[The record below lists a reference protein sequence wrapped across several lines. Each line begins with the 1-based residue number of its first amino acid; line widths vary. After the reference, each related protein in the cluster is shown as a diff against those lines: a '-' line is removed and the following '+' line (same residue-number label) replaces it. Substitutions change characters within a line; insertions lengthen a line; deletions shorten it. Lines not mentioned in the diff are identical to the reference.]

1 MIRNGILS
9 GKTRFISFQFI
20 LERGIPDLFIF
31 LFNDTGL
38 FIRYLSIWWATQG
51 EDLSHVHS
59 E

>member
-38 FIRYLSIWWATQG
+38 FIRYLSI
-51 EDLSHVHS
+51 
-59 E
+59 